1 MSLKPPGFTVPRC
14 EWSPCPTPA
23 GPSPKPALATVP
35 CTPRAPPVPF
45 PFPGPDGMSNAPT
58 LATVNDRLLSDVPL
72 TPFGSPKPPV
82 CTSRAGLL
90 MVGAAELPEA
100 KLSVTTSRS
109 FFGGSGLA
117 GTGTASNDPVA
128 TSLFGSGLG
137 SILGSGFGGAG
148 SGAFATS
155 GGGVLIFGGSGV
167 GGGSVTFGGCNAA
180 RTLG

>member
-1 MSLKPPGFTVPRC
+1 
-14 EWSPCPTPA
+14 
-23 GPSPKPALATVP
+23 
-35 CTPRAPPVPF
+35 
-45 PFPGPDGMSNAPT
+45 MSNAPT
-58 LATVNDRLLSDVPL
+58 LATGNDRVLSYVPL

-100 KLSVTTSRS
+100 KLSVTTSFS
-109 FFGGSGLA
+109 FFGGSGLT

-137 SILGSGFGGAG
+137 SILSSGFGGAG

-167 GGGSVTFGGCNAA
+167 GGGSVTFGGCHAA
-180 RTLG
+180 TALGGRASVFGKAGSRQYSR